1 MANRRL
7 NPSAA
12 SMCCVNFNWKFISYI
27 NWTWLARVCKGGAC
41 AAGEGLCR
49 GRCRVAS
56 GVLRESRC
64 VSIRHGSHLDHHD
77 TNSCF
82 ISYLH
87 SWVHC
92 CHMTSD
98 PVHWLATGHDT
109 HFLFLSLNRY
119 LTANSC
125 VTVVIKTGIF
135 KSIELSDLEFICCN
149 SNKQFVQQF
158 CQHIFIYT

>member
-1 MANRRL
+1 MANPL
-7 NPSAA
+7 PLVCAVSTLTGNLFHI
-12 SMCCVNFNWKFISYI
+12 FNC
-27 NWTWLARVCKGGAC
+27 TWLARVCKGGAC

-64 VSIRHGSHLDHHD
+64 VRIRHGSHLDHHD

-98 PVHWLATGHDT
+98 PVHWLAMILTSCSCVST
-109 HFLFLSLNRY
+109 ATSPPIPVSLSLLRLAY
-119 LTANSC
+119 LN
-125 VTVVIKTGIF
+125 
-135 KSIELSDLEFICCN
+135 L
-149 SNKQFVQQF
+149 
-158 CQHIFIYT
+158 